1 MLLSDCQDP
10 STARNQHVSRLSRL
24 HVRSP
29 AIMNPRQRPTR
40 DLWRSLRGAPVGV
53 KGKMAENGAPGKWSE
68 VFAGVGGG

>member
-1 MLLSDCQDP
+1 
-10 STARNQHVSRLSRL
+10 
-24 HVRSP
+24 
-29 AIMNPRQRPTR
+29 MNPRQRPTR